1 MAVDAGAQ
9 DLDRI
14 ALPPIVRRK
23 NFHSVRAAIAGAFH
37 PRSDQREI
45 DDAVSHHAPVEQHG
59 ARGHEP
65 VAKMES
71 EQALVARA
79 LDLILE
85 LSIPPHLVA
94 VNTYAQPL
102 F

>member
-14 ALPPIVRRK
+14 ALPPIVGRK
-23 NFHSVRAAIAGAFH
+23 NFHFVRAAIAGTFH
-37 PRSDQREI
+37 PRSDQRQI
-45 DDAVSHHAPVEQHG
+45 DDAIPHHAAVEQKVAG
-59 ARGHEP
+59 GDEP

-71 EQALVARA
+71 EQALVACA

-85 LSIPPHLVA
+85 LRVPPNMVDVDSDA
-94 VNTYAQPL
+94 K
-102 F
+102 